1 MSRHLVEGVQ
11 PAISAEEFDECGKIA
26 LADDRFL
33 AGLARRDLDPGH
45 MLVEAW
51 GIGVFTPEEFAGR
64 RIAWTLSFYRPEK
77 DDNPYARPVE
87 GLYALVD
94 LGAMEVVQVLD
105 LHETPLARSGGDY
118 LRERIGPLRDDLK
131 PLEVHQPEGVSFTV
145 DGHEV
150 SWQRWRFVVGF
161 SPREGLVLH
170 NIRYVDGG
178 RERPVCY
185 RPRSP
190 SS

>member
-1 MSRHLVEGVQ
+1 M
-11 PAISAEEFDECGKIA
+11 
-26 LADDRFL
+26 
-33 AGLARRDLDPGH
+33 
-45 MLVEAW
+45 
-51 GIGVFTPEEFAGR
+51 
-64 RIAWTLSFYRPEK
+64 
-77 DDNPYARPVE
+77 
-87 GLYALVD
+87 
-94 LGAMEVVQVLD
+94 LD
-105 LHETPLARSGGDY
+105 LHETPLAPSGGDY

-185 RPRSP
+185 RASFAELVIPYGDPREPHAGRTRST
-190 SS
+190 SASTGSGR